1 MTIAFANPPERIVS
15 LVPSL
20 TEALFALGLGAR
32 VVGVT
37 EWCVHPADRVAALPK
52 VGGTKDASVEAIVAL
67 APDLVIANHE
77 ENTRRVVE
85 KLRAAGLAVWV
96 TYPRTVREGAAL
108 LRELAALGATPEAI
122 AAEVEPVEKAVACAE
137 AEPVA
142 APTRVFCPIWRDPW
156 MAVGR
161 DTYIH
166 SMLELCGG
174 ANVFAGHGDR
184 RYPIVSLDEVE
195 AAAPEVILLPD
206 EPYAFGPRDVCDLAR
221 LGIPAARNSRIY
233 LIDGTWVSW
242 YGPRI
247 RPAVAALRSLLQPSG
262 PSPLVVPLRPPA

>member
-1 MTIAFANPPERIVS
+1 VVSDPQRIVS

-37 EWCVHPADRVAALPK
+37 DWCIHPAEAVAKLPK
-52 VGGTKDASVEAIVAL
+52 VGGTKDADVAAILAL

-77 ENTRRVVE
+77 ENTRRTVE
-85 KLRAAGLAVWV
+85 QLEAAGLRVWV
-96 TYPRTVREGAAL
+96 TYPRTVPEGAAL
-108 LRELAALGATPEAI
+108 LRELAGLGATPEAI
-122 AAEVEPVEKAVACAE
+122 AAVVEPVEAAVAHAL
-137 AEPVA
+137 ASSGGPKV
-142 APTRVFCPIWRDPW
+142 RVFCPIWRDPW
-156 MAVGR
+156 MAAGA

-174 ANVFAGHGDR
+174 ANVFAERGDR
-184 RYPIVSLDEVE
+184 RYPIVKLEDVV

-206 EPYAFGPRDVCDLAR
+206 EPYAFGPRDVAELAR
-221 LGIPAARNSRIY
+221 LPVPAAQNGRIHCV
-233 LIDGTWVSW
+233 DGTRVAW

-247 RPAVAALRSLLQPSG
+247 RPALRGLRSILHPSVG
-262 PSPLVVPLRPPA
+262 PLGLATPRIA